1 MYLFI
6 ILLFYVNK
14 QYINISYPSNT
25 KRKKKEEYK
34 ICLTKYFIYVHEY

>member
-6 ILLFYVNK
+6 ILFYVNK

-25 KRKKKEEYK
+25 KKKKEEYK